1 MIDLDELNK
10 QINNQSNRIKDIGVA
25 LNIND
30 LEKELNELEKK
41 KAGADFWN
49 SEDSKEV
56 LERKSSIKN
65 KVNTFKSLKSTIDN
79 EVDTIE
85 FLKSDNDEEL
95 EKELEKEVS
104 KTENE
109 LNSFEIQT
117 LLSENMIEIMLLLQ
131 FTQELVEQ
139 KLWIGLKCYIEC
151 IQDGAKIIILN

>member
-10 QINNQSNRIKDIGVA
+10 QINNQSNRIKDIGIA

-41 KAGADFWN
+41 TAGADFWN

-56 LERKSSIKN
+56 LERISSIKN

-85 FLKSDNDEEL
+85 FLKSDTDEEL

-117 LLSENMIEIMLLLQ
+117 LLSGKYDRNNAIVTI
-131 FTQELVEQ
+131 
-139 KLWIGLKCYIEC
+139 C
-151 IQDGAKIIILN
+151 